1 MALTNADRT
10 ADRHARSAL
19 VQEQVDEVEIP
30 GAEGYFGVLPGHTP
44 LLASLAVGELW
55 YRKGQEKTYL
65 SIAFGFA
72 EVLPDRVTILAR
84 LAERAEEIDVERAE
98 AARKRAE
105 ERLAA
110 AEIRHRLRARADRAD
125 ARHLSACRS
134 PHESAASRDGRN
146 EADAHTRLIEYP

>member
-1 MALTNADRT
+1 MALPTHIDLQIVTPER
-10 ADRHARSAL
+10 RI

-30 GAEGYFGVLPGHTP
+30 GSEGYFGVLPGHTP

-55 YRKGQEKTYL
+55 YRKGQEKFFL

-84 LAERAEEIDVERAE
+84 IAERAEEISVERAE

-105 ERLAA
+105 ERLATSMSDLDY
-110 AEIRHRLRARADRAD
+110 ERARLSLMKSVARLQVSARLPAGATKRIHD
-125 ARHLSACRS
+125 AVR
-134 PHESAASRDGRN
+134 G
-146 EADAHTRLIEYP
+146 